1 MVRLSLFV
9 YRNVHCRLCSKH
21 FVSWNIRT
29 TILRK
34 LANFQLIRRL
44 ILIYF
49 ITNGWM
55 ENMFYRHKLRVSISM
70 LIDFCC
76 NSAKMLVII
85 IRNMVNSLNW
95 IHIPIYDPRIISISV
110 TILEDYDVKNKYATS
125 HFNSY
130 NSRRYN
136 ALQKYKTLIGLK
148 MMAPNHLNFF

>member
-1 MVRLSLFV
+1 MWRCANNIMVRLSLFV

-55 ENMFYRHKLRVSISM
+55 ENMFYRHKLHVSISM
-70 LIDFCC
+70 LIYFWC
-76 NSAKMLVII
+76 NSAKILVII
-85 IRNMVNSLNW
+85 IRNMVNFLNW
-95 IHIPIYDPRIISISV
+95 LHNPRIISISIAV
-110 TILEDYDVKNKYATS
+110 LEDYDVKNKYATS

-130 NSRRYN
+130 NSRR
-136 ALQKYKTLIGLK
+136 
-148 MMAPNHLNFF
+148 

>member
-1 MVRLSLFV
+1 MWRCANNIMVRLSLFV

-95 IHIPIYDPRIISISV
+95 LHIPIY
-110 TILEDYDVKNKYATS
+110 YDVKNKYATS

-136 ALQKYKTLIGLK
+136 ALQKYKIRIG
-148 MMAPNHLNFF
+148 

>member
-70 LIDFCC
+70 LIDFWF
-76 NSAKMLVII
+76 NSAKIFVII
-85 IRNMVNSLNW
+85 IRNMMNFLNW
-95 IHIPIYDPRIISISV
+95 LHIPIYEMNC
-110 TILEDYDVKNKYATS
+110 LMYYDVKNKYATS

-136 ALQKYKTLIGLK
+136 ALQKYKIRIG
-148 MMAPNHLNFF
+148 